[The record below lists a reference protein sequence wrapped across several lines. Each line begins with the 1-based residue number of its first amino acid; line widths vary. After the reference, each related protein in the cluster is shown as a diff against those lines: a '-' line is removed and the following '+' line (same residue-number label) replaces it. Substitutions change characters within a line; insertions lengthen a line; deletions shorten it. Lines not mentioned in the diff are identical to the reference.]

1 MSIKSSIKT
10 VITLGQGI
18 AGGIPEAADG
28 ADPIELFETWLA
40 AVRESGILLPE
51 SAALATA
58 TPDAVPS
65 VRMVLLKGVDE
76 RGFVFYTNYG
86 SRKASELDDNPR
98 AALCFHWVVHQRQVR
113 VTGSVR
119 RVSEEETE
127 EYFATRDRGSQIG
140 AWASRQSVPLAERAA
155 LEANV
160 RDIVKRFRGEDI
172 SAPPFW
178 GGYRIDPDSIEFWQG
193 RADRLHDR
201 LVFNRAAD
209 GWTTVRLNP

>member
-10 VITLGQGI
+10 VITLGRGV

-28 ADPIELFETWLA
+28 SDPIELFETWLA

-58 TPDAVPS
+58 TPAGVPS

-86 SRKASELDDNPR
+86 SRKASELDANPR

-119 RVSEEETE
+119 RVGEEETQ

-140 AWASRQSVPLAERAA
+140 AWASHQSAPLGERAR
-155 LEANV
+155 LEAKV
-160 RDIVKRFRGEDI
+160 RNIEERFRGEDI
-172 SAPPFW
+172 PSPPFW

-193 RADRLHDR
+193 RANRLHDR
-201 LVFNRAAD
+201 LAFNRSAD
-209 GWTTVRLNP
+209 GWTTVRLQP